1 VAQQPAPDPPL
12 ARLLGL
18 SLGAITGR
26 LHERLIAAGFSDH
39 RMSYNA
45 VLPHIPPA
53 GITLAELARRAGI
66 TKQAMSELV
75 QDLEAKGYV
84 SRRADP
90 ADRRLKIIEFTARGW
105 QAVEAALAAFA
116 DIEQELQAVLGRQHL
131 VELRQ
136 MLAQIIDAVPGP
148 GAGTNGRPAQ

>member
-1 VAQQPAPDPPL
+1 MGQSAPDPPL

-18 SLGAITGR
+18 SLGAITRR
-26 LHERLIAAGFSDH
+26 LHERLIAAGFGDH

-45 VLPHIPPA
+45 VMPHIPPA

-84 SRRADP
+84 SRRPDP
-90 ADRRLKIIEFTARGW
+90 ADKRLKIIEFTARGW

-116 DIEQELQAVLGRQHL
+116 DIERELQAVLGPQNL
-131 VELRQ
+131 AGLRQ
-136 MLAQIIDAVPGP
+136 MLGQIIDASPGP
-148 GAGTNGRPAQ
+148 DAGTGSRPAR

>member
-1 VAQQPAPDPPL
+1 MGQQPAPDPPL

-45 VLPHIPPA
+45 VMPHIPPA
-53 GITLAELARRAGI
+53 GVTLAELARRAGV

-75 QDLEAKGYV
+75 QDLEAKGYI

-90 ADRRLKIIEFTARGW
+90 ADKRLKIIEFTARGW
-105 QAVEAALAAFA
+105 QAVETALAAFA
-116 DIEQELQAVLGRQHL
+116 DIEQELQAALGRPRL
-131 VELRQ
+131 ADLRQ
-136 MLAQIIDAVPGP
+136 MLEQIIDTIPGT
-148 GAGTNGRPAQ
+148 GAGRNSRPVR